1 MKLLYKAINKD
12 GERVKGVLDATDTAE
27 AASYLRDHSLY
38 PLDIREEGK
47 SDLNA
52 ILKSRGKVK
61 SKDLVLFTRQI
72 ASMLSSGITLIR
84 ALQIYKEQ
92 IRKPVLVDLVN
103 QLESDVSEGKSF
115 SAAIEKHPGVFPI
128 VYISLVK
135 AGENSGLFDKV
146 LNRLADNLEKQQ
158 KLKGMIK
165 SALMYPAIVVILM
178 IVVITVIM
186 VFVVPQLTGVYANLN
201 VELPLPTRI
210 VIGMSNLMKNTLPLT
225 IGLIVVLIFGFRRW
239 HKTERGRL
247 TVDTFRLKMP
257 IFGKVTSGG
266 ILTEFSRT
274 LGLLIGSGTLV
285 VDALNQ
291 VSKTSGNYLYEK
303 AISDVAKRVEKG
315 VPMGEA
321 MSVYGLFPPLLVQ
334 LVKIGEQTG
343 KMDETLNK
351 ASEYFENE
359 VSDRVKNL
367 TTAMEPL
374 IMTVLGGV
382 VAFLLIAVITPIYKI
397 TQSF

>member
-1 MKLLYKAINKD
+1 MKLFYKAINKE
-12 GERVKGVLDATDTAE
+12 GEKIRGVLDATDTSE
-27 AASYLRDHSLY
+27 AAVYLRSRGFY
-38 PLDIREEGK
+38 PVDIRQESK
-47 SDLNA
+47 SDLGGL
-52 ILKSRGKVK
+52 LKSKGKVK

-72 ASMLSSGITLIR
+72 ASMLSAGITLIR

-92 IRKPVLVDLVN
+92 IKKPVLVDLVT
-103 QLESDVSEGKSF
+103 QIESDVEEGKTF
-115 SAAIEKHPGVFPI
+115 SDAIEKHPSVFPA

-158 KLKGMIK
+158 KLKGMVR

-178 IVVITVIM
+178 VVVITIIM
-186 VFVVPQLTGVYANLN
+186 VFVVPQLTTVYTNLN

-210 VIGMSNLMKNTLPLT
+210 VIGASNFLKNYLPLI
-225 IGLIVVLIFGFRRW
+225 IGFIALLVFAYKRW
-239 HKTERGRL
+239 HKTERGKLTMDTLRL
-247 TVDTFRLKMP
+247 RLP

-274 LGLLIGSGTLV
+274 LGLLVGSGTLV

-291 VSKTSGNYLYEK
+291 VAKTSGNYLYER
-303 AISDVAKRVEKG
+303 AIRDVAKRVEKG

-321 MSVYGLFPPLLVQ
+321 MSVYPLFPPLLVQ

-343 KMDETLNK
+343 KMDETLTK

-359 VSDRVKNL
+359 VNDRVKNL

-374 IMTVLGGV
+374 IMSVLGGV
-382 VAFLLIAVITPIYKI
+382 VAFLLISVITPIYKI